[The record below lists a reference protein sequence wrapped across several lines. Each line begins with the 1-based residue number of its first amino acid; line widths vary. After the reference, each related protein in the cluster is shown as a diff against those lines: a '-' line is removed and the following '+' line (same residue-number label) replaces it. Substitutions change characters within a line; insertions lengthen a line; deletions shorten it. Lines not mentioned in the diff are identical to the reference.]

1 LELSPDAPAGR
12 ISSHPIL
19 EVPQKRDISFRW
31 QGESLP
37 AKDGEMISSALIAYG
52 VDCFGHHHKDG
63 APQGIFC
70 ANGQCSHCL
79 VIADGIPVK
88 ACITPVHQGMDVRAV
103 DGLPKLLDDDTPARP
118 VEVPEIS
125 VDVLI
130 AGAGPAGLNAAL
142 ELGKSGVEVIVCD
155 DKHEIGGKLTLQT
168 HNFFGSVRE
177 CRAGTRGI
185 NIAKQLA
192 AELAEI
198 KNVQVWLDSPVVGV
212 FSDGKIAVLRN
223 GKYHLVKPKQFLSAT
238 GAREKVL
245 AFPGHDLPGVFGA
258 GAFQTLVNRDL
269 VKPSSRVFII
279 GGGNVGLI
287 AAYHALQAGIH
298 VVGLVE
304 ALPKVGGYK
313 VHLDKIKRLGVPV
326 YTSHTVTKAYGNGR
340 VEGIVITQIDEK
352 FKPIYGTERRFE
364 VDTVLVAVG
373 LNPVNELAQ
382 EARQMRIPTYEA
394 GDAELIA
401 EASAAMFSGKI
412 IARKMLQDMGREST
426 IPPEWLRMLEVLRG
440 KPGPIHEFKEAD
452 YDAAKVFPVIRC
464 VQEIPCNPCVEACPK
479 GWVQLEGESIM
490 SLPRWDQECVGCL
503 KCTVVC
509 PGLAITVV
517 DRRFDSTGKKA
528 QVWIPWELDDNTV
541 RIGNEVTLTG
551 FEGEDVGVGTVRHV
565 RTLKWMDKRR
575 MVQVEV
581 DSKLATKVAGIRIQ
595 TPEQGLPVTSEYGS
609 ANDEVMVCLC
619 ERVSRKQITRLVEMG
634 IRDLNAIKA
643 ATRCGMGACNGKTC
657 ENLVKQVFQE
667 QGIPLDSVTG
677 YVKRPFTMEVP
688 LTALLGE
695 ERT

>member
-1 LELSPDAPAGR
+1 MNLNVPGGR

-19 EVPQKRDISFRW
+19 EVPKRQVISFRW
-31 QGESLP
+31 QEESLP
-37 AKDGEMISSALIAYG
+37 AKDGEMISSALIANG
-52 VDCFGHHHKDG
+52 IDCFGHHHKDG

-88 ACITPVHQGMDVRAV
+88 ACITPVHQGMNIREV

-118 VEVPEIS
+118 VDVPEVP

-142 ELGKSGVEVIVCD
+142 ELGRNGVDVIVCD

-192 AELAEI
+192 EELAEI
-198 KNVQVWLDSPVVGV
+198 KNVQIWLDSPVVGV

-223 GKYHLVKPKQFLSAT
+223 GKYHLVKPKQFLAAT
-238 GAREKVL
+238 GAREKAL

-287 AAYHALQAGIH
+287 AAYHAMQAGIR

-304 ALPKVGGYK
+304 ALPRVGGYK

-326 YTSHTVTKAYGNGR
+326 FTSHTVTKAYGNGR
-340 VEGIVITQIDEK
+340 VEGVVITQIDEK
-352 FKPIYGTERRFE
+352 FKPIRGTERRYE

-382 EARQMRIPTYEA
+382 EARRMGIPTYEA

-401 EASAAMFSGKI
+401 EASAAMFSGKVV
-412 IARKMLQDMGREST
+412 ARKMLQDKGRECT
-426 IPPEWLRMLEVLRG
+426 VPTEWLKMLEVLRG
-440 KPGPIHEFKEAD
+440 KPGPIHEFKEPD

-490 SLPRWDQECVGCL
+490 SLPRWDEECVGCL
-503 KCTVVC
+503 KCAVVC

-517 DRRFDSTGKKA
+517 DRRFDSTGNKA
-528 QVWIPWELDDNTV
+528 QVWLPWELDDNTV

-551 FEGEDVGVGTVRHV
+551 FEGEDVGAGTVRHI
-565 RTLKWMDKRR
+565 RTLKWMDKRK

-595 TPEQGLPVTSEYGS
+595 TPERGLPAESEYDS
-609 ANDEVMVCLC
+609 AYDDVMVCLC
-619 ERVSRKQITRLVEMG
+619 ERVGKKQIATLVQMG
-634 IRDLNAIKA
+634 VRDLNAIKA

-688 LTALLGE
+688 LTALLRE
-695 ERT
+695 EPT

>member
-1 LELSPDAPAGR
+1 MTSHPPARR
-12 ISSHPIL
+12 IYSHPIL
-19 EVPQKRDISFRW
+19 AVPQKQEICFFW
-31 QGESLP
+31 QGESIS
-37 AKDGEMISSALIAYG
+37 AADGEMISSALIASG
-52 VDCFGHHHKDG
+52 IDCFGHHHKDG
-63 APQGIFC
+63 APQGLFC

-88 ACITPVHQGMDVRAV
+88 ACITPVHEGMNIRAV
-103 DGLPKLLDDDTPARP
+103 DGLPKLLDDDLPAGSI
-118 VEVPEIS
+118 EVPEVS

-142 ELGKSGVEVIVCD
+142 ELTKSNANVLVCD

-185 NIAKQLA
+185 NIAKQFVQ
-192 AELAEI
+192 ELAEF
-198 KNVQVWLDSPVVGV
+198 KNLQIWTDSPVVGV
-212 FSDGKIAVLRN
+212 FSDGKIAVVRD
-223 GKYHLVKPKQFLSAT
+223 GKYCLVKPKQFLVAT

-269 VKPSSRVFII
+269 VKPSSRIFIV

-287 AAYHALQAGIH
+287 AAYHAMQAGIQ

-326 YTSHTVTKAYGNGR
+326 YTSHTVVKAYGNGH
-340 VEGIVITQIDEK
+340 VEGVVVAQIDER
-352 FKPIYGTERRFE
+352 FKPINGTERSYQ

-382 EARQMRIPTYEA
+382 EARRMGIPTYEA

-401 EASAAMFSGKI
+401 EASAAMFSGKV
-412 IARKMLQDMGREST
+412 IARRMLQDMGLDT
-426 IPPEWLRMLEVLRG
+426 AIPTEWLDMLKILRG
-440 KPGPIHEFKEAD
+440 KPGPIHEFKEPD
-452 YDAAKVFPVIRC
+452 YTTAKVFPVIRC

-479 GWVQLEGESIM
+479 GWVTLEGESIM
-490 SLPRWDQECVGCL
+490 SLPRWDKECVGCL
-503 KCTVVC
+503 KCAVVC
-509 PGLAITVV
+509 PGLAIAVV
-517 DRRFDSTGKKA
+517 DRRFDSTGKKV
-528 QVWIPWELDDNTV
+528 QVWLPWELDENTV
-541 RIGNEVTLTG
+541 RIGKEVALTG
-551 FEGEDVGVGTVRHV
+551 FEGEDVGAGTVLHIRS
-565 RTLKWMDKRR
+565 LKWMDKRK

-581 DSKLATKVAGIRIQ
+581 DSKLATKVAGIRVQ
-595 TPEQGLPVTSEYGS
+595 TPEQGSPAAFEYGVE
-609 ANDEVMVCLC
+609 NDEVMVCLC
-619 ERVSRKQITRLVEMG
+619 ERVSKKQIAELVQMG
-634 IRDLNAIKA
+634 VRDLNAIKA

-657 ENLVKQVFQE
+657 ESLVKQVFQE

-688 LTALLGE
+688 LTALFRE
-695 ERT
+695 DRK

>member
-1 LELSPDAPAGR
+1 MTSHPSAKR
-12 ISSHPIL
+12 IYSHPIL
-19 EVPQKRDISFRW
+19 AVPQKREIRFCW
-31 QGESLP
+31 QEEPIP
-37 AKDGEMISSALIAYG
+37 AADGEMISSALIASG
-52 VDCFGHHHKDG
+52 IDCFGHHHKDG
-63 APQGIFC
+63 APQGLFC

-88 ACITPVHQGMDVRAV
+88 ACITPVREGMNIRPVN
-103 DGLPKLLDDDTPARP
+103 GLPKLLDDDLPAGP
-118 VEVPEIS
+118 IEVPEVS

-142 ELGKSGVEVIVCD
+142 ELAKSNVNVIVSD

-185 NIAKQLA
+185 NIAKQFA
-192 AELAEI
+192 QELAEF
-198 KNVQVWLDSPVVGV
+198 KNVQIWADSPVVGV
-212 FSDGKIAVLRN
+212 FSDGKIAVVRN
-223 GKYHLVKPKQFLSAT
+223 GKYCLVKPKQFLAAT

-269 VKPSSRVFII
+269 VKPSNRVFIV

-287 AAYHALQAGIH
+287 AAYHAMQAGIQ

-313 VHLDKIKRLGVPV
+313 VHLDKIRRLGVPV
-326 YTSHTVTKAYGNGR
+326 FTSHTVVKAYGNGH
-340 VEGIVITQIDEK
+340 VEGVVVAQIDEK
-352 FKPIYGTERRFE
+352 FKPIYGTERSYQ
-364 VDTVLVAVG
+364 VDTVLIAVG

-382 EARQMRIPTYEA
+382 EARRMGIPTYEA

-401 EASAAMFSGKI
+401 EASAAMFSGKV
-412 IARKMLQDMGREST
+412 IARRMLQDMGRDIA
-426 IPPEWLRMLEVLRG
+426 IPAEWLDMLEILRG
-440 KPGPIHEFKEAD
+440 KPGPIRELKEPD
-452 YDAAKVFPVIRC
+452 YATAKVFPVIRC

-479 GWVQLEGESIM
+479 GWVTLEGESIM
-490 SLPRWDQECVGCL
+490 SLPRWDKECVGCL
-503 KCTVVC
+503 KCAVVC

-528 QVWIPWELDDNTV
+528 QVWLPWELDENTV
-541 RIGNEVTLTG
+541 RIGKEVPLTG
-551 FEGEDVGVGTVRHV
+551 FEGEDVGAGTVLHI
-565 RTLKWMDKRR
+565 RTLKWMDKRK

-595 TPEQGLPVTSEYGS
+595 TPEQGSPTAFGYDFD
-609 ANDEVMVCLC
+609 NDEVMVCLC
-619 ERVSRKQITRLVEMG
+619 ERVSRKQIAELVQMG
-634 IRDLNAIKA
+634 VRDLNAIKA

-657 ENLVKQVFQE
+657 ESLVKQVFQE

-688 LTALLGE
+688 LTALFRE
-695 ERT
+695 DRK

>member
-1 LELSPDAPAGR
+1 MIPHLPPRR
-12 ISSHPIL
+12 ITSHPIL
-19 EVPQKRDISFRW
+19 AVPQKREICFYW

-37 AKDGEMISSALIAYG
+37 AADGEMISSALIARG
-52 VDCFGHHHKDG
+52 IDCFGHHHKDG
-63 APQGIFC
+63 APQGLFC

-79 VIADGIPVK
+79 VMADGIPVK
-88 ACITPVHQGMDVRAV
+88 ACITPVHEGMNIRAV
-103 DGLPKLLDDDTPARP
+103 EGLPKLLDDDMPAGSI
-118 VEVPEIS
+118 EVPEVS
-125 VDVLI
+125 ADVLI
-130 AGAGPAGLNAAL
+130 VGAGPAGLNAAL
-142 ELGKSGVEVIVCD
+142 ELAKSNVKVLVCD

-177 CRAGTRGI
+177 CRAGSRGI
-185 NIAKQLA
+185 NIAKQFVQ
-192 AELAEI
+192 ELAEF
-198 KNVQVWLDSPVVGV
+198 KNVQIWTDSPVVGV
-212 FSDGKIAVLRN
+212 FSDGKIAVVRN
-223 GKYHLVKPKQFLSAT
+223 GKYCLVKPNQFLVAT

-269 VKPSSRVFII
+269 VKPSSRVFIV

-287 AAYHALQAGIH
+287 AAYHAMQAGIQ

-326 YTSHTVTKAYGNGR
+326 FTSHTVVKAYGNGH
-340 VEGIVITQIDEK
+340 VEGVVTAQIDER
-352 FKPIYGTERRFE
+352 FKPIHGTERSYQ

-382 EARQMRIPTYEA
+382 EARRMGIPTYEA

-401 EASAAMFSGKI
+401 EASAAMFSGKV
-412 IARKMLQDMGREST
+412 IARKMLQDMGRDIA
-426 IPPEWLRMLEVLRG
+426 IPKEWLGMLEILRG
-440 KPGPIHEFKEAD
+440 KPGPIHELKESD
-452 YDAAKVFPVIRC
+452 YTSTKVFPVIRC

-479 GWVQLEGESIM
+479 GWVTLEGESIM
-490 SLPRWDQECVGCL
+490 SLPRWDKECVGCL
-503 KCTVVC
+503 KCAVVC
-509 PGLAITVV
+509 PGLAITIV
-517 DRRFDSTGKKA
+517 DRRFDSTGKRT
-528 QVWIPWELDDNTV
+528 QVWLPWELDEDTV
-541 RIGNEVTLTG
+541 RIGKEVALTG
-551 FEGEDVGVGTVRHV
+551 FEGDDVGTGTVLHIRS
-565 RTLKWMDKRR
+565 LKWMDKRK

-595 TPEQGLPVTSEYGS
+595 TPEKGSPTEFEYDMED
-609 ANDEVMVCLC
+609 DEVMVCLC
-619 ERVSRKQITRLVEMG
+619 ERVSKKQIAELVQMG
-634 IRDLNAIKA
+634 VRDLNAIKA

-657 ENLVKQVFQE
+657 ESIVKQVFQE

-688 LTALLGE
+688 LTALFRE
-695 ERT
+695 DRK